1 MSMNE
6 YYAKIHPVEK
16 GFYRIS
22 VSIWK
27 TNSETKIEKVMV
39 YKKFFRYNSA
49 RQWAEKRI
57 TKLVMLEQE
66 NLFIRDKDIIRR
78 KWND

>member
-1 MSMNE
+1 MNE
-6 YYAKIHPVEK
+6 YYAKTHPVDK
-16 GFYRIS
+16 GIYRIS

-27 TNSETKIEKVMV
+27 TNNETKIEQVIM
-39 YKKFFRYNSA
+39 YKKFCRYNRA
-49 RQWAEKRI
+49 RMWAEKKI
-57 TKLVMLEQE
+57 TKLVMTERE

>member
-1 MSMNE
+1 MNE
-6 YYAKIHPVEK
+6 YYAKMNFVDK
-16 GFYRIS
+16 GMYRIN

-27 TNSETKIEKVMV
+27 TNSETKIEKVIV
-39 YKKFFRYNSA
+39 YKKFCRYNSA
-49 RQWAEKRI
+49 RRWAEKKI
-57 TKLVMLEQE
+57 TNLMMIEQD